1 MGFVMDRIVHLG
13 RRHSI
18 QEGET
23 FLTPFGQKLHRLFV
37 DIGIISAWPWM
48 YLTRWDM
55 IRRTF
60 YRVVLGKDWWPER

>member
-37 DIGIISAWPWM
+37 DIGILSVWLKM
-48 YLTRWDM
+48 DMTRWQM
-55 IRRTF
+55 LRRTLHRWIF
-60 YRVVLGKDWWPER
+60 QESWWPER